1 MWWNERFSPTGSTL
15 RSEPDCNVYNCPRSK
30 SESAAFGSAI
40 GTMEP
45 LVSLPLMSI
54 GKDSMM
60 SSSGSLKFN
69 QFNYSITPLGINF
82 NQVTFSFLSQAVLLL
97 PFRFLLRMMMQL
109 ITVGVLRVPWL
120 PSNKSQDSLQDLARG
135 GFLWLPASKPGVR
148 LLFPLP
154 TLRISCIRRI
164 ARTFK

>member
-54 GKDSMM
+54 GNDSMM

-69 QFNYSITPLGINF
+69 QFNYSITPLGIKWRSRSF
-82 NQVTFSFLSQAVLLL
+82 RRLFCCFHSGSSCGWWCSWSQWVSCAFRDFRQRKIRNQFKILHVVVFSGCPHQTRVLGFCFPCQLYGYPVFVVL
-97 PFRFLLRMMMQL
+97 PDH
-109 ITVGVLRVPWL
+109 T
-120 PSNKSQDSLQDLARG
+120 NK
-135 GFLWLPASKPGVR
+135 
-148 LLFPLP
+148 
-154 TLRISCIRRI
+154 
-164 ARTFK
+164 